1 MSVSAATTAPIELR
15 KRTPRWMPPSQ
26 GDAQK
31 LRNLQIEN
39 DHLRERLLAKDQPTS
54 TATKVVKYVAFG
66 TLAAAALA
74 TAYFIGH
81 PAPIQAM
88 LDKITVP
95 QFVTDYSDK
104 ITQFFC
110 SAKTT

>member
-1 MSVSAATTAPIELR
+1 MSVTTTPPTVLR
-15 KRTPRWMPPSQ
+15 QRTPRWTPPSQ

-54 TATKVVKYVAFG
+54 TATKVAKFVAFG

-81 PAPIQAM
+81 PAPIKDM
-88 LDKITVP
+88 LGKITVP
-95 QFVTDYSDK
+95 QFVTDSTVK
-104 ITQFFC
+104 ITEFFC
-110 SAKTT
+110 GAKTT